1 MPDQVVERGLRV
13 LQAQQALAVE
23 TVHLALAVQ
32 MAWWDLWVRPA
43 VQASAESKASRDRTA
58 RLVRR
63 GIPARLA
70 RQGLRVV

>member
-1 MPDQVVERGLRV
+1 MPDQVVQQGLRV
-13 LQAQQALAVE
+13 LRAQQDLAVG
-23 TVHLALAVQ
+23 TARLALAVQ
-32 MAWWDLWVRPA
+32 TAWWDLWVRP
-43 VQASAESKASRDRTA
+43 VLQATEDSKASRDRTA